1 MPQFARPDA
10 DLVDGN
16 WVKSTGGNVDLF
28 SMVDEASFDDAD
40 YIESGLAP
48 SSDACAL
55 RLSDVEDPQSSSS
68 HVVRWRHGKDVAGGA
83 QIDLTVQLRQ
93 GYVNESTQG
102 TLIAGVTR
110 ANLTGGSWTADSFT
124 LSGAE
129 ADAITDYT
137 DLAIRL
143 VASQV

>member
-68 HVVRWRHGKDVAGGA
+68 HVVRWRHGEDGAG
-83 QIDLTVQLRQ
+83 
-93 GYVNESTQG
+93 
-102 TLIAGVTR
+102 
-110 ANLTGGSWTADSFT
+110 GGSWTADSFT